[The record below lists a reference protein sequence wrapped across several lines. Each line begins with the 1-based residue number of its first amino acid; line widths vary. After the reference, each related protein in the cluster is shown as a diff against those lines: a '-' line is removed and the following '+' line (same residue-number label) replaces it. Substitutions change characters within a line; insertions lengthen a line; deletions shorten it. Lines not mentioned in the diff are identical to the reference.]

1 MPRPDSGVDP
11 EMNTLV
17 TGGGGFV
24 GRRIVE
30 LLLEQGHS
38 VSILARGRYPEVE
51 ALGATGIQADLSDPE
66 AVAAAVEGM
75 DAVFDNVHVVFERWF
90 LACSSVSI
98 VTDEQLNNV
107 SKKNKLTIKYISF
120 FAIFR
125 L

>member
-1 MPRPDSGVDP
+1 
-11 EMNTLV
+11 MNTLV

-66 AVAAAVEGM
+66 AVAAAAEGM
-75 DAVFDNVHVVFERWF
+75 DAVFHVAARFGFNGDRGAFWATNVLGTQHVID
-90 LACSSVSI
+90 ACVRHSVS
-98 VTDEQLNNV
+98 
-107 SKKNKLTIKYISF
+107 KLVFTSRPSLIRGWS
-120 FAIFR
+120 ATTR
-125 L
+125 W